1 MMKTLGQK
9 FKILRQKKGLNQM
22 AMAEL
27 LDISI
32 PAYSKLET
40 GITDP
45 NFSRIHQIA
54 NVHQIDIRQLL
65 NTGEEEKTEQEGEI
79 EQLRQRVLELEASVI
94 RLQGKL
100 IDLYDRED
108 NRLKQTDDK

>member
-1 MMKTLGQK
+1 MKTLGQK
-9 FKILRQKKGLNQM
+9 FKILRQKKGLNQQ

-40 GITDP
+40 GVTDP
-45 NFSRIHQIA
+45 NFSRIFQVAKIH
-54 NVHQIDIRQLL
+54 NLDIRQLL
-65 NTGEEEKTEQEGEI
+65 NVGEEEKSEQQLELEGLYKKI
-79 EQLRQRVLELEASVI
+79 AELEASVI

-100 IDLYDRED
+100 IDMYDKED
-108 NRLKQTDDK
+108 RLAKRQ

>member
-1 MMKTLGQK
+1 MKTLGQK
-9 FKILRQKKGLNQM
+9 FKILRQRKGLNQKS
-22 AMAEL
+22 MAEL

-45 NFSRIHQIA
+45 NFSRIIQIA
-54 NVHQIDIRQLL
+54 QIHEMDIRQLL
-65 NTGEEEKTEQEGEI
+65 AVGEDEKSAQQHEI
-79 EQLRQRVLELEASVI
+79 EVLNQKVLTLEASVI

-100 IDLYDRED
+100 IDLYDKED
-108 NRLKQTDDK
+108 IRIKG

>member
-1 MMKTLGQK
+1 MKTLGQK
-9 FKILRQKKGLNQM
+9 FKILRQKKGLNQKS
-22 AMAEL
+22 MAEL

-45 NFSRIHQIA
+45 NFSRIIQIA
-54 NVHQIDIRQLL
+54 QIHDMDIRQLL
-65 NTGEEEKTEQEGEI
+65 AVGEEEKSEQQQEI
-79 EQLRQRVLELEASVI
+79 DGLRQKVATLEASVI

-100 IDLYDRED
+100 IDLYDKED
-108 NRLKQTDDK
+108 LRLKG

>member
-1 MMKTLGQK
+1 MKTLGQK
-9 FKILRQKKGLNQM
+9 FKMLRQKKGLNQKS
-22 AMAEL
+22 MAEL

-45 NFSRIHQIA
+45 NFSRILQIA
-54 NVHQIDIRQLL
+54 KIHDIDIMQLL
-65 NTGEEEKTEQEGEI
+65 NVGEDEKNGQQVEM
-79 EQLRQRVLELEASVI
+79 EALKHKIAQMEANII

-100 IDLYDRED
+100 IDLYDKED
-108 NRLKQTDDK
+108 LRLKGLS

>member
-1 MMKTLGQK
+1 MKTLGQK

-54 NVHQIDIRQLL
+54 TVHQIDIRQLL
-65 NTGEEEKTEQEGEI
+65 STGEDEKSEQEGEI
-79 EQLRQRVLELEASVI
+79 ERLKQRVLELESSVI
-94 RLQGKL
+94 RLQSKL

-108 NRLKQTDDK
+108 QRTRRD

>member
-1 MMKTLGQK
+1 MKTLGQK
-9 FKILRQKKGLNQM
+9 FKILRQKKGLNQKS
-22 AMAEL
+22 MAEL

-45 NFSRIHQIA
+45 NFSRIIQIA
-54 NVHQIDIRQLL
+54 KIHDMDIRQLL
-65 NTGEEEKTEQEGEI
+65 AVGEEEKSEQQQEI
-79 EQLRQRVLELEASVI
+79 DGLRQKAATLEASVI

-100 IDLYDRED
+100 IDLYDKED
-108 NRLKQTDDK
+108 LRLKG

>member
-1 MMKTLGQK
+1 MKTLGQK
-9 FKILRQKKGLNQM
+9 FKILRQKKGLNQKS
-22 AMAEL
+22 MAEL

-45 NFSRIHQIA
+45 NFSRIIQIA
-54 NVHQIDIRQLL
+54 KIHDMDIRQLL
-65 NTGEEEKTEQEGEI
+65 AVGEEEKSEQQQEI
-79 EQLRQRVLELEASVI
+79 DGLRQKVATLEASVI

-100 IDLYDRED
+100 IDLYDKED
-108 NRLKQTDDK
+108 LRLKG

>member
-1 MMKTLGQK
+1 MKTLGQK
-9 FKILRQKKGLNQM
+9 FKILRQKKGLNQKS
-22 AMAEL
+22 MAEL

-45 NFSRIHQIA
+45 NFSRIIQIA
-54 NVHQIDIRQLL
+54 QIHEMDIRQLL
-65 NTGEEEKTEQEGEI
+65 AVGEEEKSEQQQEI
-79 EQLRQRVLELEASVI
+79 ESLKQKVNALEASVI

-100 IDLYDRED
+100 IDLYDKED
-108 NRLKQTDDK
+108 LRLKG

>member
-1 MMKTLGQK
+1 MKNLGQK
-9 FKILRQKKGLNQM
+9 FKILRQRKGLNQKS
-22 AMAEL
+22 MAEL

-45 NFSRIHQIA
+45 NFSRIIQIA
-54 NVHQIDIRQLL
+54 KIHDLDIRQLL
-65 NTGEEEKTEQEGEI
+65 AIGEEEKSAQQHENETLKQKI
-79 EQLRQRVLELEASVI
+79 LTLEASVI

-100 IDLYDRED
+100 IDLYDKED
-108 NRLKQTDDK
+108 MRLKGN